1 VTSELTVLAVTA
13 ASIGVGHTLLGP
25 DHYLPFVVLARARGW
40 SKSTTVL
47 ITVLCG
53 IGHVG
58 SSMVLGTIGIALG
71 VAVARVEGIESARG
85 DLAAWLLTAFGLI
98 YMVWGLRRA
107 VRHRAHSHPHAHV
120 DGERHDHLHDHE
132 RAHLH
137 PHDQTAAAPAL
148 TPWVLFTIFVF
159 GPCEPLIPILMYPAA
174 AESAFGVALVAGV
187 FGAATILTMLAT
199 VLLLSFGLSRLP
211 TRGLERY
218 SHALAGLAIFACGVA
233 IHLGL

>member
-1 VTSELTVLAVTA
+1 MTAELTVLTVTA

-40 SKSTTVL
+40 SKAKTVL

-53 IGHVG
+53 LGHVG

-98 YMVWGLRRA
+98 YMVWGIRRA

-132 RAHLH
+132 CAHLH
-137 PHDQTAAAPAL
+137 PHDQAAAAPAL

>member
-1 VTSELTVLAVTA
+1 MSPELVALTILA

-40 SKSTTVL
+40 SKATTVL
-47 ITVLCG
+47 VTTLCG
-53 IGHVG
+53 LGHVG
-58 SSMVLGTIGIALG
+58 SSIVLGTIGIALG
-71 VAVARVEGIESARG
+71 VAVARVEGIESTRG
-85 DLAAWLLTAFGLI
+85 DVAAWLLTAFGLV
-98 YMVWGLRRA
+98 YMVWGIRRA
-107 VRHRAHSHPHAHV
+107 ARHRTHSHVHAHSGGETHV
-120 DGERHDHLHDHE
+120 HVHDHE

-137 PHDQTAAAPAL
+137 PHDQGAAAPAL

-187 FGAATILTMLAT
+187 FGAATILTMLAI

-218 SHALAGLAIFACGVA
+218 SHALAGLAIFLCGVA

>member
-1 VTSELTVLAVTA
+1 MSSELVALTILA

-40 SKSTTVL
+40 SKTTTVL
-47 ITVLCG
+47 VTTLCG
-53 IGHVG
+53 LGHVG
-58 SSMVLGTIGIALG
+58 SSILLGTIGIALG

-85 DLAAWLLTAFGLI
+85 DVAAWLLTAFGLV
-98 YMVWGLRRA
+98 YMVWGIRRA
-107 VRHRAHSHPHAHV
+107 ARHRTHSHIHAHSGGETHV
-120 DGERHDHLHDHE
+120 HVHDHE

-137 PHDQTAAAPAL
+137 PHDQGAGAPAI

-174 AESAFGVALVAGV
+174 ADSAFGVALVAGV
-187 FGAATILTMLAT
+187 FGATTVLTMLAI

-218 SHALAGLAIFACGVA
+218 SHALAGLAIFLCGVA

>member
-1 VTSELTVLAVTA
+1 MTAELTVLTVTA

-40 SKSTTVL
+40 SKAKTVL

-53 IGHVG
+53 LGHVG

-98 YMVWGLRRA
+98 YMVWGIRRA

-132 RAHLH
+132 CAHLH
-137 PHDQTAAAPAL
+137 PHDQAAAAPAL

-218 SHALAGLAIFACGVA
+218 SHALAGLAIFACGVS